1 MASLAKADAS
11 KDAAPKR
18 DEGPHALAPRAFQD
32 ATKYTLEQLR
42 TATIYSDGRK
52 AAILAEKADQRL

>member
-32 ATKYTLEQLR
+32 ATKYTIEQLR
-42 TATIYSDGRK
+42 TAIYSDGRK
-52 AAILAEKADQRL
+52 AAVLAEKAAQRL